1 MAVIISRRQEGK
13 DAGLSLTTEWLC
25 SLSPATDSTG
35 QDWGDGDDQ
44 QPPGKAAG
52 EDEGQQDGPASP
64 AVGDGPSAWVL
75 LQGPCPEILTLCILT
90 QSSSSTVLSLVI
102 KQSPLYFIIYENEA
116 GLIVMNLDFVCS
128 SLLVWELVCAVLLL
142 IFNILESRFLTIFL
156 QLTHCLGTWETVVW
170 VRWMAVLSAETLA
183 GDLKTKCLLHGVIQ
197 ASETEWP
204 RFLLF
209 SQSIYISVRKY
220 SGVGVCVSIKFMFGE
235 KRSFFVRYL
244 NLYKNVRKRY
254 GECILNLIAWGRGSL
269 DLHS

>member
-90 QSSSSTVLSLVI
+90 QSSSSTVLNLVI

-128 SLLVWELVCAVLLL
+128 SLLVWELVCFT
-142 IFNILESRFLTIFL
+142 FNFQHPRITFSHHLPPADSLTG
-156 QLTHCLGTWETVVW
+156 HVGNC
-170 VRWMAVLSAETLA
+170 
-183 GDLKTKCLLHGVIQ
+183 
-197 ASETEWP
+197 
-204 RFLLF
+204 
-209 SQSIYISVRKY
+209 
-220 SGVGVCVSIKFMFGE
+220 GVGQVDGRSECWDTCWRPQNKVPSPRCDSSFRDWVAKIPTLLPEHLYFSEEVFRGGCLCFDQIYVWRKKVFFCKIFKF
-235 KRSFFVRYL
+235 
-244 NLYKNVRKRY
+244 
-254 GECILNLIAWGRGSL
+254 I
-269 DLHS
+269 